1 MFPKKGNKLHR
12 KMRKQEA
19 KSEFER
25 AVASALKSELGSS
38 HRAVKT
44 VMAWTDA
51 SERTVKHWLAGTHGP
66 SGRHL
71 IALARHSNA
80 VMTYFVAATGRQ
92 PLLVGMQLTEL
103 RSKLS
108 ETIGLID
115 ALSSSGV
122 QGDARAPSGE
132 HHSHDEQQNEKQ

>member
-12 KMRKQEA
+12 KLRKQEA

-51 SERTVKHWLAGTHGP
+51 SERTAKHWLAGTHGP

-80 VMTYFVAATGRQ
+80 VMTYFVTATGRH
-92 PLLVGMQLTEL
+92 PLLVGMQLAEL
-103 RSKLS
+103 RSKLLN
-108 ETIGLID
+108 TIELID
-115 ALSSSGV
+115 ASSASDSQTDGLA
-122 QGDARAPSGE
+122 DASARYPPGE
-132 HHSHDEQQNEKQ
+132 QNR